1 MPTNPKSTKFASVIG
16 RMFLSFAQ
24 VGFAFN
30 RIEGA
35 LSLLVQ
41 NLSDLS
47 GLAAKTERIDTL
59 FTGVTSSRSRTCPEW
74 HRRLPS
80 LTCL

>member
-1 MPTNPKSTKFASVIG
+1 MIVPEFS
-16 RMFLSFAQ
+16 Q

-59 FTGVTSSRSRTCPEW
+59 FTGAASRRCPEPPW
-74 HRRLPS
+74 MAQPPVCRMRS
-80 LTCL
+80 LACLQT